1 MTSQTIIN
9 ETKEKMDKA
18 VHHVADQ
25 LRTIRTSRA
34 SPALVDNIRVEY
46 YGTMTPISQMA
57 QISIPEP
64 RQIMIKPFDASAL
77 QELMKAIQ
85 KSDLGI
91 QPQSDGKV
99 LRLTMPPLSGDQ
111 RKKYATRVKELC
123 EEARIAL
130 RNVRRDQNK
139 HADQLQKD
147 GDITEDEGKK
157 LHEDIQK
164 MLKEHEDKVAQHQ
177 DKKTAEVM
185 EV

>member
-9 ETKEKMDKA
+9 ETKEKMEKA

-147 GDITEDEGKK
+147 GDITEDDSKK

-177 DKKTAEVM
+177 EKKTAEVM

>member
-1 MTSQTIIN
+1 MTIESILK
-9 ETKEKMDKA
+9 ETREKMEKA
-18 VHHVADQ
+18 VHHVTDQ

-34 SPALVDNIRVEY
+34 SPALVDNIRVDY

-57 QISIPEP
+57 QISVPEP

-123 EEARIAL
+123 EESRIAL

-139 HADQLQKD
+139 HADQLHKD
-147 GDITEDEGKK
+147 GDITEDEVKK
-157 LHEDIQK
+157 LHDDIQK
-164 MLKEHEDKVAQHQ
+164 MLKEHEDKVGQHQ